1 MTLAWQGTTAA
12 PESARRRLGQVQPA
26 AVHPPRRVLYVVSL
40 FPCLSETFIVREICA
55 LIEDGVDVRILSLK
69 RPRDE
74 LLQTDAAGLMDRV
87 RAPQALPAAMLG
99 SLRALA
105 IHPVAVLGAAR
116 IIVAGTWRSPMAM
129 FKSLAAFARGLE
141 HLSWLR
147 AFNPEF
153 IHAHWATYPS
163 TVAWALG
170 RLIHCPFGFTSHAH
184 DIFANSQ
191 LLLRKLEDSA
201 LAITI
206 SRHNVDWFDRHV
218 SPLAHEKLEVVHCGV
233 DLKQIP
239 WKPAGRANGLILAV
253 GRLHPIKG
261 FDTLIEALALARSNG
276 LRFNCRIV
284 GDGPLHSELQA
295 LVQSRGLQGHVE
307 LLGAQAQEAVRALLE
322 QASVFVLPSQVARDG
337 GRDGIPVALMEAMAS
352 GCAVLSCRTSGIPEL
367 ISDGEHGVLVPERDP
382 VSLASALQRLLGDA
396 GLRQRLAAAARLR
409 IERDFDARKE
419 ARKLHGS
426 MMKAATDAS

>member
-12 PESARRRLGQVQPA
+12 PKRVRRRRTQAQA
-26 AVHPPRRVLYVVSL
+26 AGVHPPRRVLYVVSL

-55 LIEDGVDVRILSLK
+55 LIEEGVDVRILSLK

-74 LLQTDAAGLMDRV
+74 LLQTDAAELLDRV
-87 RAPQALPAAMLG
+87 RAPQALPAAILG
-99 SLRALA
+99 SLRALVT
-105 IHPVAVLGAAR
+105 HPVAVAGAAR
-116 IIVAGTWRSPMAM
+116 IIVAGTWRNPVAM

-201 LAITI
+201 LAVTI
-206 SRHNVDWFDRHV
+206 SRHNVEWFDRHV
-218 SPLAHEKLEVVHCGV
+218 SPLAHEKLQVVHCGV
-233 DLKQIP
+233 DLRQVP
-239 WKPAGRANGLILAV
+239 WRPAGRTKGLILAV

-261 FDTLIEALALARSNG
+261 FDALIEALALARSNG
-276 LRFNCRIV
+276 LRFTCKIV
-284 GDGPLHSELQA
+284 GDGPLYSELQE
-295 LVQSRGLQGHVE
+295 LVRSRGLQGHVE
-307 LLGAQAQEAVRALLE
+307 LLGAQTQEAVRALLE
-322 QASVFVLPSQVARDG
+322 QAAVFALPSQVAGDG

-382 VSLASALQRLLGDA
+382 ASLASALQRLLGDA
-396 GLRQRLAAAARLR
+396 ALRQRLAAAARLR

-419 ARKLHGS
+419 ASKLHRA
-426 MMKAATDAS
+426 MTKAVADVS